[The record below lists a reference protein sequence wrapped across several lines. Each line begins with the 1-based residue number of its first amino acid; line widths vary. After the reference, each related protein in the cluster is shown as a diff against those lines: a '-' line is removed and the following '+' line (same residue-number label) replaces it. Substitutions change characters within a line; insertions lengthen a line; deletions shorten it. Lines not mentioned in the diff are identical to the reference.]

1 MEHLRRDVFWI
12 FLFCF
17 QKHFS
22 WSKIFSVRVLLQ
34 KIGVKK
40 HIYLIIDWPF
50 LSIVFCFENDRIL
63 RKRQDFSCFE
73 KGSLS
78 SEAWKCFYAPK
89 RVPSSSHI
97 VCKES
102 VVVWRCHSHGKADSV
117 SMLSSRALLEFGKRC
132 VIYFKWSHLLRRIRS
147 FEEGAPKV
155 VSPEALF
162 ESQRSSWRSSKKGLC
177 WSYFWFPFGK
187 ASRCGT

>member
-1 MEHLRRDVFWI
+1 MFFDSFY
-12 FLFCF
+12 F
-17 QKHFS
+17 QNHFS
-22 WSKIFSVRVLLQ
+22 GSKIFSIRVLLQ

-89 RVPSSSHI
+89 KVISFAKKAWWFGGAIHM
-97 VCKES
+97 
-102 VVVWRCHSHGKADSV
+102 GKQIQFQCFRRRRSPE
-117 SMLSSRALLEFGKRC
+117 ALFEFEKRC
-132 VIYFKWSHLLRRIRS
+132 VIYFK
-147 FEEGAPKV
+147 
-155 VSPEALF
+155 
-162 ESQRSSWRSSKKGLC
+162 
-177 WSYFWFPFGK
+177 
-187 ASRCGT
+187 